1 MTRCW
6 IQKKDNYNRSIQK
19 DMEKPSPMVDEVKVY
34 TADFIFYKR
43 YGSFAENE
51 DMLLFI
57 ALDSPKETAL
67 MVNSLNFE

>member
-1 MTRCW
+1 
-6 IQKKDNYNRSIQK
+6 
-19 DMEKPSPMVDEVKVY
+19 MEKPSPMVDEVKVY